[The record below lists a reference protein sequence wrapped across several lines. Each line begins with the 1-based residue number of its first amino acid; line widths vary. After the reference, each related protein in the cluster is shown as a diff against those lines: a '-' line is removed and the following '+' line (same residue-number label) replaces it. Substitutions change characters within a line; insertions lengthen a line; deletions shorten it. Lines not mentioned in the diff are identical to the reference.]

1 VKPKALFALFG
12 LLVLLFGCSLVMGAF
27 NAGREVD
34 EIPPAGVEALA
45 GLLVRDR
52 PLEADDIAQAAPAA
66 CLQQFQQGSFVIPAG
81 VTCTFAVGEGG
92 PSLRTLT
99 LRLVQGGAA
108 EATLEPAGD
117 GGLTARHTLN
127 GTQPQATVQVFE
139 EGGILSITCLN
150 SGGAVACGL
159 QVDE

>member
-1 VKPKALFALFG
+1 MKPKALFALFG
-12 LLVLLFGCSLVMGAF
+12 LLFLLFGCSLVMGAF
-27 NAGREVD
+27 NGGREAE

-52 PLEADDIAQAAPAA
+52 PLEAGDIAQANPAA
-66 CLQQFQQGSFVIPAG
+66 CLQQFQQGTFAIPAG
-81 VTCTFAVGEGG
+81 VTCTFAVNEGG

-117 GGLTARHTLN
+117 GGLTARHELN

-139 EGGILSITCLN
+139 EGGILAVTCL
-150 SGGAVACGL
+150 SGGQAGDCSL
-159 QVDE
+159 QIDD